1 MLEWF
6 GRYLRRQRELAAGVD
21 ADLVRSNRRKF
32 RLASS
37 LFVLASLLLGI
48 DRVVKPR
55 GLIQEVFVWVT
66 GVLFLGGTIVVQ
78 WAWRERAFLDKP
90 DPERPPSH
98 FK

>member
-32 RLASS
+32 RFASS
-37 LFVLASLLLGI
+37 LFVLASLFLGI

-55 GLIQEVFVWVT
+55 GLVQEVFVWVT
-66 GVLFLGGTIVVQ
+66 GVLYLGGTLVLN
-78 WAWRERAFLDKP
+78 WAWQERAFLVKP
-90 DPERPPSH
+90 DAKKPPSL

>member
-55 GLIQEVFVWVT
+55 DIIQEVFVWVI
-66 GVLFLGGTIVVQ
+66 GVLYIGGTLVVQ
-78 WAWRERAFLDKP
+78 WAWRERAFLVMP
-90 DPERPPSH
+90 DAKKPPSL

>member
-6 GRYLRRQRELAAGVD
+6 GRYLRRQRELAVGVD

-32 RLASS
+32 TFAGSLLAFAS
-37 LFVLASLLLGI
+37 LFLGI

-55 GLIQEVFVWVT
+55 GLIHEVFVWVIL
-66 GVLFLGGTIVVQ
+66 VLYLGGTLIVN
-78 WAWRERAFLDKP
+78 WAWQERAFLVKP
-90 DPERPPSH
+90 DPKKPPSL

>member
-21 ADLVRSNRRKF
+21 ADLVRSNRGKF

-37 LFVLASLLLGI
+37 FFGLASLLSVI
-48 DRVVKPR
+48 DRAARPH
-55 GLIQEVFVWVT
+55 GLIQEVFFWLI
-66 GVLFLGGTIVVQ
+66 GILFFGSVFVGN
-78 WAWRERAFLDKP
+78 WAWRERAFLVKP
-90 DPERPPSH
+90 DPKKPPSL